1 MKPALPYHGYRQADH
16 DPAPLADGRTV
27 RLEFDLMP
35 VSWVFKAGHRIRL
48 SLAGADEGTFQSR
61 LGAGEK
67 VIWRVRT
74 GRGASE
80 LVLPWV
86 RGR

>member
-1 MKPALPYHGYRQADH
+1 
-16 DPAPLADGRTV
+16 V

-48 SLAGADEGTFQSR
+48 SLAGADDGTFQSR
-61 LGAGEK
+61 LREGDN
-67 VIWRVRT
+67 VVWRVRT
-74 GRGASE
+74 GRGVSE

-86 RGR
+86 RGGGSG